1 MKLVRMSSGISI
13 LKVVT
18 ITLKLN
24 DAREVR
30 PDGSGE
36 KQRDGMQMVRKAVD
50 VRRPWSQG

>member
-1 MKLVRMSSGISI
+1 MSSGISI